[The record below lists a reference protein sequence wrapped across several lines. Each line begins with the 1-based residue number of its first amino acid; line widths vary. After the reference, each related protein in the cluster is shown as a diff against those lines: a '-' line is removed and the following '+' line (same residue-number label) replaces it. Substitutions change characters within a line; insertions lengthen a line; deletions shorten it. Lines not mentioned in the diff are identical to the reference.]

1 MRENQKKEIN
11 FFTLVRK
18 VEKIVG
24 LKSKFW
30 TNDDQKIFDR
40 LAEKY
45 KLNYETGY
53 EKYKKQEEKMKSYQV
68 TVFAQNSWTRDSD
81 GVCRKIVERDCGH
94 VHRTLTG
101 VCRCYR
107 HLTRQLSDGMYAAD
121 FYHAEI
127 TCNGAERLSDDDAA
141 AVDEI
146 NEDYFRGAGGR

>member
-30 TNDDQKIFDR
+30 TDDDQKIFDR
-40 LAEKY
+40 LAGKY

-68 TVFAQNSWTRDSD
+68 TVFEPNSWTQDSD
-81 GVCRKIVERDCGH
+81 GVCHSIVVRDCGH
-94 VHRTLTG
+94 AHRTLTG

-107 HLTRQLSDGMYAAD
+107 SLTRQLSDGMYAAD
-121 FYHAEI
+121 FYDAKI
-127 TCNGAERLSDDDAA
+127 TYNGAERLNEEDAA